1 MIGFFKRLIK
11 NRRGNVL
18 AIAAAA
24 MPLVIG
30 CAGLATDTIEWTLW
44 KRQLQRAADSAAI
57 AGVYDREN
65 ATNGSTS
72 NTATAVCHDLGINLH
87 TWMKLQSSATPCGA
101 SSSYGS
107 YDSLS
112 YPSDSGAM
120 VDQVQ
125 VTLKIQQALPFSSL
139 FMSSAP
145 TITATATAA
154 SISTG
159 TPCALALNS
168 TGTAMNYSGNATVNA
183 PTCILYSD
191 SASSNSAS
199 AGGSSAV
206 TAKSIAAVGG
216 IQQSNNW
223 NVQTY
228 IPYSPTIADPFS
240 SITPDTTDMK
250 CAGHYVTSKSKGVTT
265 TTWVYDSLSE
275 STNMSDTTQQYM
287 DSTGTVHTGI
297 PNCWTSLSTSAS
309 NKTGMTVPAS
319 YSGPIYIDANSTHG
333 GTGSVDMQGTFS
345 CSSCAIV
352 LTNSDA
358 TSSTIGTWS
367 ANAQSNTTITSP
379 TSGTYAGISVFQDR
393 RGTGGNTDKINGGAG
408 NVLTGAIYFP
418 KDTLQING
426 TGTATSLCAMW
437 VANNITFLGNS
448 SIAIS
453 SPNDTACS
461 GKVAGT
467 NAAVKMVRLVA

>member
-1 MIGFFKRLIK
+1 MIGLIRRLLK
-11 NRRGNVL
+11 DRRGNTL

-24 MPLVIG
+24 MPMVIG
-30 CAGLATDTIEWTLW
+30 CAGLATDTIQWTLW

-65 ATNGSTS
+65 AGGSTS
-72 NTATAVCHDLGINLH
+72 NTSNAVSRDLAINNH
-87 TWMKLQSSATPCGA
+87 VWM
-101 SSSYGS
+101 
-107 YDSLS
+107 SLVS
-112 YPSDSGAM
+112 GYPQVTYPSDSGAE
-120 VDQVQ
+120 VDQVK
-125 VTLKIQQALPFSSL
+125 VTLEIQQPLPFSSL

-145 TITATATAA
+145 VITATATAA

-159 TPCALALNS
+159 TPCALALHA

-191 SASSNSAS
+191 SASADAAS

-216 IQQSNNW
+216 IQQSNNFT
-223 NVQTY
+223 VQSY

-240 SITPDTTDMK
+240 SITPDTSQMH
-250 CAGHYVTSKSKGVTT
+250 CAGHWQTSNNGNGAGNGNATQ
-265 TTWVYDSLSE
+265 TWVYDSLSE
-275 STNMSDTTQQYM
+275 STDMTNATYL
-287 DSTGTVHTGI
+287 GTDGQVHTGA
-297 PNCWTSLSTSAS
+297 NCWTSLSTSAS
-309 NKTGMTVPAS
+309 NKTGLTVPS
-319 YSGPIYIDANSTHG
+319 TYSGPIYIDANTAHG
-333 GTGSVDMQGTFS
+333 GNGSVNMQGTFS
-345 CSSCAIV
+345 CSSCTIV
-352 LTNSDA
+352 LTNSDS
-358 TSSTIGTWS
+358 TQSTIGTWS
-367 ANAQSNTTITSP
+367 ANAQSSTTITAP
-379 TSGTYAGISVFQDR
+379 TTGTYAGIAVFQDR
-393 RGTGGNTDKINGGAG
+393 RGTGGNTDTINGGAN
-408 NVLTGAIYFP
+408 NVVTGAVYFP